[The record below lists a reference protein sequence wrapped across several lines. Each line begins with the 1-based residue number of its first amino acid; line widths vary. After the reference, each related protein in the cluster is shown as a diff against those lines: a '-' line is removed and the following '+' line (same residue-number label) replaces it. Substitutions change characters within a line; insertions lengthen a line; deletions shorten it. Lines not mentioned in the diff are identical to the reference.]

1 MPGKPKTDVEEE
13 KQTLREIKILLLV
26 FVFGIFISVVVQQ
39 VYGPKYFK
47 LATLITTLFVY
58 LLVAAMIG
66 RVMWNSYV
74 IELVPLL
81 KRAKGFEYILGL
93 MIFTQLVLRA

>member
-1 MPGKPKTDVEEE
+1 MAGPPKTDIEEE
-13 KQTLREIKILLLV
+13 KQTMREIKILLLV
-26 FVFGIFISVVVQQ
+26 FVFGIFFSVAVQQ
-39 VYGPKYFK
+39 VYGPKYFRI
-47 LATLITTLFVY
+47 AALITTLFVY

-74 IELVPLL
+74 IELVPVL

-93 MIFTQLVLRA
+93 MIFCGLVLRA